1 VETVKM
7 PVNFKYREAYMKGR
21 PQHDRLDPFSI
32 RHPKMDVGRR
42 AKIFAP
48 FDALKGF
55 DEALAETAQRMEI
68 SGAEPDED
76 EEGR

>member
-1 VETVKM
+1 METVKM

-21 PQHDRLDPFSI
+21 PRHDRLDPFSI

-42 AKIFAP
+42 AKIFAS

-55 DEALAETAQRMEI
+55 DEALAETAQGMEI
-68 SGAEPDED
+68 SGEEPDED